1 MISIDLIEFD
11 RILDGKERNPPSN
24 ILKPS
29 AGGVIKDL
37 PRNLFSD
44 KFYDALQLSQDIFTV
59 HNNYKTKMQNLRNI
73 LIFLQL
79 KYVSF
84 ISKDNLIVIL
94 IEWFKVFRFTNSFS
108 FEDHRGELTLS
119 IKIILWISSKITIIL
134 PQVLSSWLTF
144 RKQVYLLIWP

>member
-11 RILDGKERNPPSN
+11 RILDGKERNPPLN

-37 PRNLFSD
+37 PGNLFSD

-59 HNNYKTKMQNLRNI
+59 HNNYNTKMQNLRSI

-84 ISKDNLIVIL
+84 ISKENLFVIL
-94 IEWFKVFRFTNSFS
+94 IE
-108 FEDHRGELTLS
+108 
-119 IKIILWISSKITIIL
+119 
-134 PQVLSSWLTF
+134 
-144 RKQVYLLIWP
+144 